1 MDHIRKRHGIS
12 LRRAC
17 KWLDICPSVYY
28 YQPKERDDRVCREK
42 LSQWSTFYNKWG
54 YKKLYDR
61 FREEGYKVNHK
72 RIYRIYTEMGLH
84 LRRKSRKRLSLRP
97 KEGLLQPLYPN
108 LTWSMDF
115 MHDTLSNGIRF
126 RSFNVID
133 DFNREALNLT
143 IDTSLPSK
151 RIIRELDKLIA
162 WRGAPEAI
170 RMDNGPEFIAHDMEL
185 WAEDR
190 EIDLKFIQ
198 KGKPNQNGYVER
210 FNRTFREEVLGAFNF
225 RSLKEVKVLSEAW
238 IDVYNNKRPHEA
250 TKNKPPVKFMQERLR
265 GSASPSFLHGSDNSW
280 ESLNLNVTD

>member
-1 MDHIRKRHGIS
+1 M
-12 LRRAC
+12 
-17 KWLDICPSVYY
+17 Y
-28 YQPKERDDRVCREK
+28 REK

-108 LTWSMDF
+108 LSWSMDF

-170 RMDNGPEFIAHDMEL
+170 RMDNGPEFIAHEMEL

-190 EIDLKFIQ
+190 GIDLKFIR

-210 FNRTFREEVLGAFNF
+210 FNRTFREDVLDPYAFD
-225 RSLKEVKVLSEAW
+225 SLEQARTYAYAW
-238 IDVYNNKRPHEA
+238 MWRYNNERPHSSLGW
-250 TKNKPPVKFMQERLR
+250 KSPIDFMQERLR
-265 GSASPSFLHGSDNSW
+265 GSAPPTFLHDQDKTW
-280 ESLNLNVTD
+280 KSLILTAPK

>member
-1 MDHIRKRHGIS
+1 MRKRHGIS
-12 LRRAC
+12 LRKAC
-17 KWLDICPSVYY
+17 KWLDIYLSVYY
-28 YQPKERDDRVCREK
+28 YQPKERDDKVYREK
-42 LSQWSTFYNKWG
+42 LSEWSTFYNKWG

-72 RIYRIYTEMGLH
+72 RIYRIYTEMGLN

-190 EIDLKFIQ
+190 GIDLKFIQ

-210 FNRTFREEVLGAFNF
+210 FNRTFREEVLGAFSF
-225 RSLKEVKVLSEAW
+225 RSLKEVKTLSEAW
-238 IDVYNNKRPHEA
+238 IEVYNNKRPHEA

-265 GSASPSFLHGSDNSW
+265 GYAPPSFLHDPDNSW
-280 ESLNLNVTD
+280 ESLVLNVTN